1 VGGCAENEKG
11 EEDGRDGDVGVWGGD
26 AACLGVGLGV
36 GGFEG
41 GLWLLLVS
49 FECSSFCFCVWEGRG
64 KCVLFG
70 PPALGM
76 RTWSRRLCCV
86 DYGVA
91 LRLRHSRLTDVTLI
105 VMRCM
110 RMRRYKSD

>member
-1 VGGCAENEKG
+1 MGCCAEGEEG
-11 EEDGRDGDVGVWGGD
+11 EEDGRDGDVGVGGGD

-41 GLWLLLVS
+41 GLWVLLVLS
-49 FECSSFCFCVWEGRG
+49 VFVFVLGRED

-70 PPALGM
+70 APALER
-76 RTWSRRLCCV
+76 RTCSRRLCCV

-91 LRLRHSRLTDVTLI
+91 LRLRHSRLADIDCNALHVDAEI
-105 VMRCM
+105 
-110 RMRRYKSD
+110 